1 MDSRSIYDTQGYE
14 FVDDEREIMMFVPKQ
29 QTASHERRGQT
40 KQKNMAQLNSG
51 SNTSFAVTAQGS
63 PVKRTGPQPPMREDS
78 GQWVDVSIDN
88 RTPSR
93 NTSSRSTGVTP
104 IKERM
109 SLMKLSSPQGP
120 PQNVIVISSDSEDEP
135 VIPLR
140 KRDTSS
146 RDASPLPSSP
156 SKIRKGNSQTATPT
170 SSHKANPMDSNVT
183 LTRPKRTPVSGRS
196 PGTPVASGSSVS
208 APRSF
213 PKYTNPPVS
222 SVSRNASSIS
232 SPSSYNRPAG
242 KFPDEDSS
250 ESDSA
255 TESDDFFSS
264 ARRAAPS
271 SFAAPRPART
281 HPEKLQTDFS
291 MDVDRPGDAN
301 ISPENGKRPVVTALS
316 AFPSDNTDMETDAD
330 INISSSD
337 HRSFIHHLFDRG
349 VTLPTN
355 IVAHDS
361 AVQRLFDNQ
370 EISWGVQ
377 WELARGV
384 STDCWTWDEVRDKLL
399 SSDSLRGTE
408 EEVLFNVALIM
419 KNQRFSGASLEYK
432 IGKQMWLEQQAL
444 MENRGRGLGPMGDF
458 QGETRWYGGRI
469 QQIGHLIQINK
480 KDFKV
485 ELQPLEMRKS
495 TRFTRYLG
503 SRRVL
508 QLRVSDNLLMKGE
521 TEVREFLAR
530 KFVICG
536 RVFVPWVPKEGSLYL
551 VEGNENYER
560 TGHQKWCGDQYRLSY
575 PAILEWHNPAL
586 LNSKQPIAKYVTRN
600 TLGLSTSVPGLI
612 FEERNILEI
621 ADETTPDWNGEGKPS
636 AEQLMTDGCGFINES
651 ALRSLTT
658 LLGLSVM
665 PTAVQGRIA
674 GSKGLWIR
682 HPRDFDDEHKI
693 WIRPSQKKI
702 NYAQLDY
709 SHRILDIVSTGYP
722 STSSTLSAQSI
733 LNLSFNGVPQA
744 VLVELLKEGLVR
756 TVDPLIEKKGR
767 FSDASL
773 WTAVNQAGGVSSA
786 RVQRLAGSLARV
798 LGYTRREWH
807 DTVVYDDK
815 RDDDKKVPDDY
826 TEEQSLP
833 VCTGRKE
840 YSGAPLSV
848 YEVALDLIQAGFTPS
863 KSHFL
868 REKMRYVIDQSIKSA
883 IEGFHVSLP
892 EGKSAEAYVIPDPT
906 GLLRP
911 REIFYYS
918 SKAILDKE
926 LNKESNIVE
935 GDVRAVNIPE
945 LHEYKNVIVV
955 SVQGDRSLMTLLSG
969 GDFDGDVCFLL
980 WLASLVQGFQD
991 KLLRPPP
998 KDFMETHFERDIQSV
1013 AQFQDCVEK
1022 NQRTQSGFVDIL
1034 MTGLTKGRVGLYSMF
1049 HDKSVRK
1056 YGYDSDQSIMLA
1068 YMFNTLLDAGKTG
1081 HRLRLESYQDHD
1093 KDFNKLAKSSDK
1105 RDFILDVLEDV
1116 GKSLRDDI
1124 LKEYE
1129 QQTLYSGRDADLIK
1143 PLQDIKRRIAAGDA
1157 NGPDHQTACRVLA
1170 KELELVE
1177 EHVLRVNSAYKSIPW
1192 HSISASTGKSKKV
1205 KGVQKEDPTRKVA
1218 AMYASEVPGI
1228 ILMSDREVTRLKASF
1243 AYKEMSRHNEN
1254 FAFAVAFKDLCDIKA
1269 SESSDG
1275 AAAVTRALDEMKS
1288 IPASARKLVETGL
1301 EMERRVS

>member
-1 MDSRSIYDTQGYE
+1 
-14 FVDDEREIMMFVPKQ
+14 
-29 QTASHERRGQT
+29 
-40 KQKNMAQLNSG
+40 
-51 SNTSFAVTAQGS
+51 
-63 PVKRTGPQPPMREDS
+63 
-78 GQWVDVSIDN
+78 
-88 RTPSR
+88 
-93 NTSSRSTGVTP
+93 
-104 IKERM
+104 
-109 SLMKLSSPQGP
+109 
-120 PQNVIVISSDSEDEP
+120 
-135 VIPLR
+135 
-140 KRDTSS
+140 
-146 RDASPLPSSP
+146 
-156 SKIRKGNSQTATPT
+156 
-170 SSHKANPMDSNVT
+170 
-183 LTRPKRTPVSGRS
+183 
-196 PGTPVASGSSVS
+196 
-208 APRSF
+208 
-213 PKYTNPPVS
+213 
-222 SVSRNASSIS
+222 
-232 SPSSYNRPAG
+232 
-242 KFPDEDSS
+242 
-250 ESDSA
+250 
-255 TESDDFFSS
+255 
-264 ARRAAPS
+264 
-271 SFAAPRPART
+271 
-281 HPEKLQTDFS
+281 
-291 MDVDRPGDAN
+291 MDVDRPDDTN
-301 ISPENGKRPVVTALS
+301 ISPGKGKQPVVTAVS
-316 AFPSDNTDMETDAD
+316 AFPSDDTDIETDAD
-330 INISSSD
+330 INISNSD
-337 HRSFIHHLFDRG
+337 GESLMHRSFIHRLFDGG
-349 VTLPTN
+349 VKLPAN

-361 AVQRLFDNQ
+361 AVQRLFDDQ

-384 STDCWTWDEVRDKLL
+384 STDCWTWNEVKDKLL

-408 EEVLFNVALIM
+408 EEVLFKVASIM
-419 KNQRFSGASLEYK
+419 RNQRFSGASLEYK
-432 IGKQMWLEQQAL
+432 IGKQMWLEQLAL
-444 MENRGRGLGPMGDF
+444 LENQGRGLGPMGDF
-458 QGETRWYGGRI
+458 QGETHWYGGRV

-508 QLRVSDNLLMKGE
+508 QIRVSDNLLMNAE

-560 TGHQKWCGDQYRLSY
+560 TGHQKWSGDQYRLSY

-600 TLGLSTSVPGLI
+600 TLGLSTSIPGLI

-682 HPRDFDDEHKI
+682 HPSDFDDEHKI

-702 NYAQLDY
+702 NYEWLDY

-733 LNLSFNGVPQA
+733 LNLSFNGVPEA
-744 VLVELLKEGLVR
+744 VLVELLKEGLAR

-786 RVQRLAGSLARV
+786 RIQRLAGGLARV
-798 LGYTRREWH
+798 LGYTRREWR
-807 DTVVYDDK
+807 DPAVYDDK
-815 RDDDKKVPDDY
+815 RDDGKKVPDDDA
-826 TEEQSLP
+826 ENQALSI
-833 VCTGRKE
+833 CTGRKD
-840 YSGAPLSV
+840 YSGAPVSV
-848 YEVALDLIQAGFTPS
+848 YEAALDLIQAGFTPS

-868 REKMRYVIDQSIKSA
+868 REKMRYVIDTSIKSA

-892 EGKSAEAYVIPDPT
+892 EGKSAEAFVIPDPT

-918 SKAILDKE
+918 SRAILDKE
-926 LNKESNIVE
+926 NNKEFNILE
-935 GDVRAVNIPE
+935 GDVLIGRYPIRLASDIQKVRAVNIPE

-955 SVQGDRSLMTLLSG
+955 SVKGDRSLMTLLSG

-991 KLLRPPP
+991 KSLRHPP

-1022 NQRTQSGFVDIL
+1022 NQRTQPNFVNIL
-1034 MTGLTKGRVGLYSMF
+1034 MTGLTKGRVGFYSGF
-1049 HDKSVRK
+1049 HDNSVRK
-1056 YGYDSDQSIMLA
+1056 YGYDSDQSILLA

-1081 HRLRLESYQDHD
+1081 HRLRPKSYKDHD
-1093 KDFNKLAKSSDK
+1093 KEFNKLAKGLDK

-1129 QQTLYSGRDADLIK
+1129 QQTVYSGRDADLIK
-1143 PLQDIKRRIAAGDA
+1143 PLQDIKRRVAAGDA
-1157 NGPDHQTACRVLA
+1157 NGPDHQTACKVLA
-1170 KELELVE
+1170 KELELVQ
-1177 EHVLRVNSAYKSIPW
+1177 EHVRRVNSAYKSISW
-1192 HSISASTGKSKKV
+1192 RSTSASTGKSKKV
-1205 KGVQKEDPTRKVA
+1205 KRDQKEDPTRKVA

-1228 ILMSDREVTRLKASF
+1228 ILMSDREVTRVKASF
-1243 AYKEMSRHNEN
+1243 AYKEMSPHNEN
-1254 FAFAVAFKDLCDIKA
+1254 FAFSMAFKDLCDIKA

-1275 AAAVTRALDEMKS
+1275 PAAVTRSLDEMKS
-1288 IPASARKLVETGL
+1288 IPVSARKLVETGL